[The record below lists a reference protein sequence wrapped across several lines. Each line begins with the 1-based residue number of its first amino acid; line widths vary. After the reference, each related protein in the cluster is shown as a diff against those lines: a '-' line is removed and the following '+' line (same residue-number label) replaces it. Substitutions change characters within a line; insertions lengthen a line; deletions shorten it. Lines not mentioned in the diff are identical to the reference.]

1 MKKGLVILCTIFVCL
16 FLALLLVLLFLAP
29 PLVEAYSSFR
39 ALSEGVPDAILIAF
53 YLCAVPAAAALLCL
67 LALLRT
73 IRREEPFAK
82 RSATLMSVVSWCCV
96 AVSLITAGAGFRYF
110 PLFFIA
116 VAMVFIFLIV
126 RVVRMCF
133 VAAAALKEENSLTI

>member
-1 MKKGLVILCTIFVCL
+1 MKKGPVILCTIFVCL

-29 PLVEAYSSFR
+29 QLVNAYSSFR
-39 ALSEGVPDAILIAF
+39 ALSEGVPEAILIAF

-67 LALLRT
+67 LALLRA
-73 IRREEPFAK
+73 IRREAPFAK

-96 AVSLITAGAGFRYF
+96 AVALIAAGAGFRYF

>member
-1 MKKGLVILCTIFVCL
+1 MKKGPVILCTIFVCL

-29 PLVEAYSSFR
+29 QLVNAYSSFR
-39 ALSEGVPDAILIAF
+39 ALSEGVPEAILIAF

-73 IRREEPFAK
+73 IRQEEPFAK
-82 RSATLMSVVSWCCV
+82 RSAVLMSAVSWCCV
-96 AVSLITAGAGFRYF
+96 AVALITGGAGFRYF
-110 PLFFIA
+110 PFFFVA
-116 VAMVFIFLIV
+116 VAMVFLFLIV